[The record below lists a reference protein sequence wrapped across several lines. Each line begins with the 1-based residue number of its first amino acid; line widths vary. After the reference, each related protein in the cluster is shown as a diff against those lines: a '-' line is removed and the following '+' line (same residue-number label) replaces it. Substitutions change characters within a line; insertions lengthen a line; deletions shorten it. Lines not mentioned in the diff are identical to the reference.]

1 MPSHTSS
8 QKPLRITLS
17 ALMSKMIVEKLPQ
30 IGNFEKTDNM
40 DFTQANEKLTKLIKE
55 NIKHKHFDHVT
66 KLAKDYKILITGK
79 GMKDKLQRFNPR
91 ESELMFDQRLR
102 LTIAI
107 TPAIIHSLMKAFYK
121 VPKTNPLS
129 AKVEM
134 SKEAEGDTSKAVEE
148 VTDRMRKYYGTD
160 STADGLDYFLQNRF
174 MELTFMDPNS
184 FIVTEWDAF
193 DEKKEKPKPRPFE
206 VSSEEALNFSFVNNT
221 LEWLHVGIKIK
232 MVKPETA
239 NGPDPKYEEGMKHT
253 LYLENSALVYE
264 QTLYS
269 KTNLPP
275 DFNGEIIEI
284 NSKFYLVRELDT
296 KTEKVPAFRVGYLR
310 DIETNGETMVA
321 PFHPAMCHLE
331 TCIKQVSE
339 YNLSHNLHT
348 FPQKIVRL
356 TKVCPGSDGQA
367 CKGGKT
373 IEGRICPTCKGTGK
387 AVHTSAQDIIEVEL
401 PENIKEEGLL
411 PLSELVYYVPLPVEL
426 LKFQKECVDEFTPLC
441 HQAVF
446 NTTALIKKGNNS
458 TTSTAGDPAKT
469 AFEVDNDMD
478 SVDDT
483 LSPFADKYS
492 AVWMSIVEMI
502 AILLDN
508 QKKVRWIHRL
518 PSKFRLKTRDRLYQE
533 YKIASESA
541 MPSFVIDSITD
552 ELAETLYQD
561 DAEELLQYRVKKRFF
576 PFKGKTKDEILLLT
590 TSSEVLKETKV
601 LYNYFDQIFEELEM
615 ESKSTTKNSFFTLKY
630 ADQKAKIDAKVTE
643 LMSKLT
649 SETPQAIPFNNPIA

>member
-1 MPSHTSS
+1 
-8 QKPLRITLS
+8 
-17 ALMSKMIVEKLPQ
+17 
-30 IGNFEKTDNM
+30 M
-40 DFTQANEKLTKLIKE
+40 DFTQAGEKLTKFIKE
-55 NIKHKHFDHVT
+55 DVKHKHYNHVVD
-66 KLAKDYKILITGK
+66 LAKDYKILITGK
-79 GMKDKLQRFNPR
+79 GMKDKLKRFNPR
-91 ESELMFDQRLR
+91 ESEIMFKQREA

-121 VPKTNPLS
+121 VPRTTPLS
-129 AKVEM
+129 AKVEI
-134 SKEAEGDTSKAVEE
+134 KKDAEGDSDKAVKEI
-148 VTDRMRKYYGTD
+148 TDRMRTFYGTD
-160 STADGLDYFLQNRF
+160 STADGLDYFLQNRL
-174 MELTFMDPNS
+174 MELSFMDPNS

-193 DEKKEKPKPRPFE
+193 DETKTKATPRPFE
-206 VSSEEALNFSFVNNT
+206 VPAADAYNFSFVNNT
-221 LEWLHVGIKIK
+221 LEWLHVATKIK
-232 MVKPETA
+232 MIKPETA
-239 NGPDPKYEEGMKHT
+239 KPGSEPKYEDGIKHT
-253 LYLENSALVYE
+253 LYMEDTALVYE

-269 KTNLPP
+269 KTNLPT
-275 DFNGEIIEI
+275 DFNGDIKQI
-284 NSKFYLVRELDT
+284 NSKFYLVRELQT
-296 KTEKVPAFRVGYLR
+296 KTQKVPAFRVGYLR

-321 PFHPAMCHLE
+321 PFHPAMCFLE
-331 TCIKQVSE
+331 KCIKQVSE
-339 YNLSHNLHT
+339 YDLSHCLHT

-356 TKVCPGSDGQA
+356 TKVCPGSDGES
-367 CKGGKT
+367 CKNGKT
-373 IEGRICPTCKGTGK
+373 TTGAICSTCKGTGK

-401 PENIKEEGLL
+401 PESIKDDGLL
-411 PLSELVYYVPLPVEL
+411 PLTELVHYVPLPIEL

-458 TTSTAGDPAKT
+458 TTATAGDPAKT

-492 AVWMSIVEMI
+492 AIWMSIVEMI
-502 AILLDN
+502 AILTEN
-508 QKKVRWIHRL
+508 EKKVRWIHRM

-533 YKIASESA
+533 YKLASESA

-561 DAEELLQYRVKKRFF
+561 DAEELLQYRVKKKFF
-576 PFKGKTKDEILLLT
+576 PFKGKTKDEILLLS

-630 ADQKAKIDAKVTE
+630 ADQKTKIDAKV
-643 LMSKLT
+643 LDLINKLT
-649 SETPQAIPFNNPIA
+649 IETPKAIPFNNPIA